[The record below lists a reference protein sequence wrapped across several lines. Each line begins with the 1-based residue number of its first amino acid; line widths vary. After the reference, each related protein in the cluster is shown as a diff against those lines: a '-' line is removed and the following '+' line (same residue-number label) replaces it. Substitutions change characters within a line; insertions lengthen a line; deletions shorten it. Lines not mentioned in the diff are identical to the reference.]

1 MLTIPTSQSDH
12 GGIPTDAGCI
22 RSVEMILQ
30 GPFLLGRGHGEYGQ
44 ESGTGRARGM
54 RSRKAV
60 ESWATEN
67 WSRHALF
74 CLTGPGDNVLQEA
87 LSLEGC
93 VPLSIQFA
101 TVALDPSGPSH
112 ASMLE
117 IGRGRPLTPP
127 QHRQPLPQSPP
138 RQPQQCEREGGRQP
152 SRVQTRSAEPVRTQR
167 LGFCERDRRRGNP
180 RGPL

>member
-44 ESGTGRARGM
+44 ESGTGRAKGM

-74 CLTGPGDNVLQEA
+74 CLTGPGDNVLQAA

-112 ASMLE
+112 A
-117 IGRGRPLTPP
+117 PLTPPP